1 MFSSPAREQVKLYS
15 FTLIELLVVITIIAI
30 LASMLLPALGKVK
43 SIAKRTHCCSNLKT
57 MSVYYQS
64 YVNTYDGWMVPWV
77 TKVNYSDGRFR
88 SAHSNS
94 KTRVMHWYEALVL
107 EDKDSKKLKNV
118 AIDYT
123 NNYRKHFKYMM
134 CSSAIYPK
142 SNGIRENPGYMYG
155 RDMTYSFGSNYI
167 PSTSDYLGN
176 VPKIK
181 LKRLERL
188 RNISRT
194 AGIMDGVCP
203 DSLRFAIPGSGRNKD
218 NIKAVETSRTKLFV
232 NGDIY
237 YNENSWTKAN
247 ILKWSKEDFMNGRH
261 ANANA
266 ILFLDMHVEIWK
278 SPDMTRHYYI
288 SSTPNNIFKLYE

>member
-1 MFSSPAREQVKLYS
+1 MM
-15 FTLIELLVVITIIAI
+15 AI
-30 LASMLLPALGKVK
+30 LASMLLPALVKVK

-107 EDKDSKKLKNV
+107 EDKDSKKLKNA

-123 NNYRKHFKYMM
+123 NNYRKYFKYMM

-181 LKRLERL
+181 LKRLVREMFLNR
-188 RNISRT
+188 S
-194 AGIMDGVCP
+194 
-203 DSLRFAIPGSGRNKD
+203 SLFN
-218 NIKAVETSRTKLFV
+218 L
-232 NGDIY
+232 
-237 YNENSWTKAN
+237 
-247 ILKWSKEDFMNGRH
+247 ILGTLPR
-261 ANANA
+261 
-266 ILFLDMHVEIWK
+266 
-278 SPDMTRHYYI
+278 
-288 SSTPNNIFKLYE
+288 